1 MIASLVLFGVLGT
14 ASLRTRHDGARA
26 VGLDSTPMLTDA
38 GALYLALA
46 DADAT
51 ASNAFLH
58 GGIEPPEQRQRY
70 LDDLASASNRL
81 TSLAER
87 MGAKSDS
94 NDAVTSIAR
103 VLPNYTGLV
112 ELARANNR
120 QGFPV
125 GAAYLANASALMHS
139 SLLPLATRLY
149 LDSGDQVKDDHRQGV
164 SPIALTGFTIALG
177 AALVVLIVAQV
188 FVFRR
193 TNRVV
198 NPFLLAASLV
208 VVAAGAFGVQRMVSE
223 QRALERAQRDGS
235 DAVEIL
241 TAGRLLTLRAASDDS
256 LRLIARGTDNS
267 YETDLDLAL
276 GKLGGPDGKS
286 GVLGAAPVGVEHGDA
301 ATARPELTKLFL
313 SFRDE
318 VFGVGADQ
326 KSGDYAAAVT
336 ESLNGEHAAAAA
348 LDAGL
353 RDQIVLSQRRLDA
366 AASDAR
372 RSFGFL
378 LFAVPIAAAIAGALG
393 LFGLHLRLK
402 EYR

>member
-1 MIASLVLFGVLGT
+1 M
-14 ASLRTRHDGARA
+14 
-26 VGLDSTPMLTDA
+26 
-38 GALYLALA
+38 A
-46 DADAT
+46 DAPVT
-51 ASNAFLH
+51 IFHNPQCS
-58 GGIEPPEQRQRY
+58 
-70 LDDLASASNRL
+70 
-81 TSLAER
+81 TS
-87 MGAKSDS
+87 MK
-94 NDAVTSIAR
+94 V
-103 VLPNYTGLV
+103 
-112 ELARANNR
+112 
-120 QGFPV
+120 V
-125 GAAYLANASALMHS
+125 GMHS

-286 GVLGAAPVGVEHGDA
+286 GVLGAAPVGVEHGDS
-301 ATARPELTKLFL
+301 ATAKPELTKLFL

-336 ESLNGEHAAAAA
+336 ESLNGEHASRIVSALSLHPEQHAA
-348 LDAGL
+348 LSAEGL
-353 RDQIVLSQRRLDA
+353 KIALDIN
-366 AASDAR
+366 AR
-372 RSFGFL
+372 
-378 LFAVPIAAAIAGALG
+378 AGASVDPTPQAFGVLLTPRGIRSG
-393 LFGLHLRLK
+393 LEDAYRTLARHTSSMTERIRLVDLANAV
-402 EYR
+402 RPRSLT